1 MNQIANRCVKDGFIP
16 LFIMLLSVSIAV
28 LLARLFKLIFK
39 TEFQASTYV
48 IDEKLNPSYGRFIYF
63 LLALTLSLILT
74 TVSEKLYEKK

>member
-48 IDEKLNPSYGRFIYF
+48 IDEKLNPSY
-63 LLALTLSLILT
+63 
-74 TVSEKLYEKK
+74 